1 MFYLFVLLAGFSG
14 LCHADVLVDND
25 NKQATYV
32 TSQTGLQLLD
42 TTRGTGET
50 AQSGDVVTVHY
61 VGKLADGTV
70 FDSSRKRQQPF
81 VFILGKGQVIPG
93 WEEGVVGMQV
103 GGVRELI
110 IPSALAY
117 GNQDL
122 GVIPP
127 NSTLYF
133 EVELVS
139 VTH

>member
-1 MFYLFVLLAGFSG
+1 MCQADLAVGNGS
-14 LCHADVLVDND
+14 
-25 NKQATYV
+25 QSSTYV
-32 TSQTGLQLLD
+32 TTQTGLQLLD
-42 TTRGTGET
+42 STLGTGET
-50 AQSGDVVTVHY
+50 AQSGDVVSVHY
-61 VGKLADGTV
+61 VGKLADGTI

-81 VFILGKGQVIPG
+81 VFIHGKGQVIPG

>member
-1 MFYLFVLLAGFSG
+1 MNYTALLLLGVSA
-14 LCHADVLVDND
+14 LCYATDADKGVDN
-25 NKQATYV
+25 AAYV
-32 TSQTGLQLLD
+32 TSQTGLRLLD
-42 TTRGTGET
+42 TTQGTGAT
-50 AQSGDVVTVHY
+50 AQTGDVVTVHY

-81 VFILGKGQVIPG
+81 VFILGNGQVIPG
-93 WEEGVVGMQV
+93 WEEGVVGMRV

-110 IPSALAY
+110 IPSTLAY
-117 GNQDL
+117 GAQDL

>member
-1 MFYLFVLLAGFSG
+1 MFYLFVFLAGFSG

-32 TSQTGLQLLD
+32 TSQTGLKLLD

>member
-1 MFYLFVLLAGFSG
+1 M
-14 LCHADVLVDND
+14 
-25 NKQATYV
+25 
-32 TSQTGLQLLD
+32 LD
-42 TTRGTGET
+42 STLGTGET
-50 AQSGDVVTVHY
+50 AQSGDVVSVHY
-61 VGKLADGTV
+61 VGKLADGTI

>member
-1 MFYLFVLLAGFSG
+1 MFYLIVILAGLSG
-14 LCHADVLVDND
+14 LCQADLAVGNGS
-25 NKQATYV
+25 QSSTYV
-32 TSQTGLQLLD
+32 TTQTGLQLLD
-42 TTRGTGET
+42 STLGTGET
-50 AQSGDVVTVHY
+50 AQSGDVVSVHY
-61 VGKLADGTV
+61 VGKLADGTI

>member
-1 MFYLFVLLAGFSG
+1 MFYLFVFLAGFSG

-25 NKQATYV
+25 SKQATYV

-81 VFILGKGQVIPG
+81 VFILGKGQVISG

>member
-1 MFYLFVLLAGFSG
+1 MFYLFVFLAGFSG